1 MVAQDTGEK
10 ITEGKVRKTSSTS
23 TPAGSRE
30 REEKAERSVKGQK
43 EKKLRRKNPKK
54 NGVASSLLEI
64 LQLPIRKLSHR
75 CWISQ
80 SSVGG
85 AAPAQSLCCTS
96 ISKKKKKEAKK
107 DMFLQLLS

>member
-54 NGVASSLLEI
+54 K
-64 LQLPIRKLSHR
+64 R
-75 CWISQ
+75 
-80 SSVGG
+80 GG
-85 AAPAQSLCCTS
+85 KFPAGDITTS
-96 ISKKKKKEAKK
+96 YS
-107 DMFLQLLS
+107 